1 MNYFL
6 AKTDPETFSIF
17 DFEKEGVTNWDGVRN
32 YTAIRTI
39 KSWKIGDKVLIYH
52 SMGKAKIMGIA
63 TVITEPLLDPND
75 HRKISWCAKLEL
87 DKIFPEDEQ
96 ITLKEIKDSGLF
108 NDFELVRISRLSTM
122 PCPKSFIDWLKKK
135 GLSLV

>member
-6 AKTDPETFSIF
+6 AKTDPETFSIE
-17 DFEKEGVTNWDGVRN
+17 DFAKEKITNWDGVRN

-39 KSWKIGDKVLIYH
+39 KSWNIGDKVLIYH

-63 TVITEPLLDPND
+63 TVITTPILDPHD
-75 HRKISWCAKLEL
+75 LRQISWCAKLEL
-87 DKIFPEDEQ
+87 DRVFPQEQQ

-122 PCPKSFIDWLKKK
+122 TCPKPFIDWLKEK
-135 GLSLV
+135 GLNLE